1 MNYYQHHIG
10 DYDSHTSHLTWLEDM
25 AYRRLLCLYYRTEK
39 PLSLDC
45 GVLFRLIRATTGNEK
60 KAASQVLSEFFI
72 KMDDGYHSIRCDNEI
87 KAYEVKAAKNKENG
101 ARGGRPKKEPNNNP
115 PETDWV
121 NLGFDMETQT
131 KGNQEPVTINQEPEP
146 ITNNQVKEHGDA
158 IAPLA
163 PKEPRFDFKKYFLEN
178 GCDPQHLKD
187 WMEVRK
193 KKKGVNTVSAQTEI
207 IDQIKIAKIT
217 VHEAVRVCANNS
229 WCGFKASWDRQD
241 SKPQE
246 AYKGNVNAAFGNP
259 QMQPPSQEEIDEMAA
274 LQAEFKRRHG

>member
-10 DYDSHTSHLTWLEDM
+10 DYDSHTSHLTWLEDA
-25 AYRRLLCLYYRTEK
+25 AYRRLICLYYRTQK
-39 PLSLDC
+39 PLSLDVGAVC
-45 GVLFRLIRATTGNEK
+45 RLIRANSRYEK
-60 KAASQVLSEFFI
+60 DAVQQVLSEFFTLE
-72 KMDDGYHSIRCDNEI
+72 DDGYHSLRCDNEI
-87 KAYEVKAAKNKENG
+87 NAYGEKAEKNKANG
-101 ARGGRPKKEPNNNP
+101 SKGGRPKKEPNNNP

-121 NLGFDMETQT
+121 NLGFEMETHM

-146 ITNNQVKEHGDA
+146 VTKNQVKEHGDES
-158 IAPLA
+158 PLT

-178 GCDPQHLKD
+178 ECDPQNLKD

-217 VHEAVRVCANNS
+217 VREAVRVCANNS